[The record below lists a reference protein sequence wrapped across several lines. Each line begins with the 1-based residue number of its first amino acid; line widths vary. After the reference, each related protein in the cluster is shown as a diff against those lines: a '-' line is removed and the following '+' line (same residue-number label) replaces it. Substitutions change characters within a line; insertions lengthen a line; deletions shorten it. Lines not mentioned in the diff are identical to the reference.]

1 MRLGVNID
9 HVATLRRARGIAVP
23 SPIAAAQICERAGCD
38 SIVCHLREDR
48 RHITD
53 EDVKELRRVV
63 KTKLNLEMSCAKE
76 IVDAAVRIKPDQ
88 ATLVPER
95 REELTTEGG
104 LDVISNLSLVS
115 RVVERL
121 NSAGILVSLFIDPEE
136 SQIKASR
143 QTKAKCIELHTG
155 RYANAFSETKR
166 QSELE
171 KLKQGAKIARGL
183 DLRTFAGHGLN
194 CENVKQVVEI
204 SEIEEL
210 NIGFS
215 IIANAVFIGLENAV
229 KNMLSLVRRHEF
241 DLKES

>member
-9 HVATLRRARGIAVP
+9 HVATLRRARGIEIP
-23 SPIAAAQICERAGCD
+23 SPIVAAEICERAGCD

-48 RHITD
+48 RHIRD
-53 EDVKELRRVV
+53 DDVRELRRAA

-76 IVDAAVRIKPDQ
+76 IVDVAVRIKPDQ

-104 LDVISNLSLVS
+104 LDVISNASSIS

-136 SQIKASR
+136 SQIKASK
-143 QTKAKCIELHTG
+143 QTKAECIELHTG
-155 RYANAFSETKR
+155 KYANAFTETDS
-166 QSELE
+166 QLELE
-171 KLKQGAKIARGL
+171 KLKQSAKIARGF

-194 CENVKQVVEI
+194 CENVKQIVEI
-204 SEIEEL
+204 REIEEL

-215 IIANAVFIGLENAV
+215 IIADAVFIGLENAV
-229 KNMLSLVRRHEF
+229 KKMLSLVKRHEF
-241 DLKES
+241 DLKEG